1 MRPEPTEIRIDEH
14 GDETHESWLL
24 VRANSVSGWTRLFDS
39 EIKHQHYISVTVT
52 RCTRKRDLHRD
63 WLHQTETL
71 IEFNMSQAQWGAFVS
86 SFGNG
91 SGVPATLDFLTTKP
105 GPGSV
110 PQPVHVD
117 SRLDKSHKEVYASHK
132 EALAKVKEAEALV
145 QDAFERK
152 LGVKVQRQR
161 LADLHRVIDQLPG
174 NVEFAAKSLTKHVEE
189 VVTKARADIE
199 GMVLNAAVDRQIE
212 GTILQLP
219 SAE

>member
-14 GDETHESWLL
+14 GDETHESWIL
-24 VRANSVSGWTRLFDS
+24 VRANLVSGWTRLFDS
-39 EIKHQHYISVTVT
+39 EIKHQHYVTVVVN

-63 WLHQTETL
+63 WLHQTQTL

-91 SGVPATLDFLTTKP
+91 SGVPATLDFLT
-105 GPGSV
+105 GVGNV

-132 EALAKVKEAEALV
+132 EALAKVKAAEEAVQEAFS
-145 QDAFERK
+145 QK
-152 LGVKVQRQR
+152 LGVKETRAR
-161 LADLHRVIDQLPG
+161 LATLHRVIDQLPG
-174 NVEFAAKSLTKHVEE
+174 NVEFAAKSLTEHVEE

-199 GMVLNAAVDRQIE
+199 GMVMTATNDRQIAQQGGLFE
-212 GTILQLP
+212 LP
-219 SAE
+219 QN